1 MEIAINS
8 LEKAS
13 RNPTIMRFMDAWDD
27 CQLIFYAQDWM
38 KTIGY
43 NNMDELNVAI
53 SPLIDAMKGAE
64 INASENIKAIYRC
77 SQGNVFKDWKL
88 SRLGLTYLAFNAPHK
103 SPKLRQLQLKML
115 ANFLNTNDNNNR

>member
-13 RNPTIMRFMDAWDD
+13 RSPTIMRFMDAWDD

-43 NNMDELNVAI
+43 NNMDELNGAI

-77 SQGNVFKDWKL
+77 SRGNVFKDWKL

-115 ANFLNTNDNNNR
+115 SDFLNSNR